1 MSKKLKSEV
10 HVPVEPIRFFAD
22 DTRNWSAP
30 IPPLKR
36 GSYVIESTAMLS
48 MPGDAPKSFLRVREY
63 TSNRPTRR
71 VDRWVPYIAKVG
83 SKWYPVESVTEQLLT
98 RVGQGLG
105 ANVADSQLRM
115 VGTQVRFLSKYF
127 LHRGETLTHGIE
139 IFKSHLDESMVEEIA
154 ASRLEQEFYSFQ
166 TVEAAVKEKFPS
178 ECPSIMRGLAEM
190 IAFDAIVGH
199 NDRHPA
205 NWGVITP
212 FKANK
217 QARFSPIYD
226 TARALLWNTSEKK
239 LASMR
244 SNRNQFEAYVR
255 RSQPQIGWDGWPGP
269 DHFQIVSLMLMDY
282 PHLRHCIE
290 PFCDPRLIENCC
302 EMVEDELGE
311 LLSDN
316 RRYLI
321 CSLLRLR
328 HKQFRKA
335 VLG

>member
-1 MSKKLKSEV
+1 MPRKPKSEV
-10 HVPVEPIRFFAD
+10 RVPVEPIRFFAD
-22 DTRNWSAP
+22 DNRNWAAL

-36 GSYVIESTAMLS
+36 GSYAIESTAMLS
-48 MPGDAPKSFLRVREY
+48 MPGDAPKSFLKIREY

-71 VDRWVPYIAKVG
+71 VDRWVSYIAKVG
-83 SKWYPVESVTEQLLT
+83 SKWYPVESVTEHLLT
-98 RVGQGLG
+98 RVGQLLG

-127 LHRGETLTHGIE
+127 LQRGETLTHGIE
-139 IFKSHLDESMVEEIA
+139 IFKSHLDDAIVEEIA
-154 ASRLEQEFYSFQ
+154 KSRLEQEFYSFQ
-166 TVEAAVKEKFPS
+166 TVEAAINEKFPA
-178 ECPSIMRGLAEM
+178 ECPAIMEGLAEM
-190 IAFDAIVGH
+190 VAFDAIVGH

-212 FKANK
+212 FKANRT
-217 QARFSPIYD
+217 ARFSPIYD

-244 SNRNQFEAYVR
+244 TNRNQFDAYVR

-269 DHFQIVSLMLMDY
+269 DHFQLVSLILMDY
-282 PHLRHCIE
+282 SHLRPCFE
-290 PFCDPRLIENCC
+290 RLCDPQLIANCC
-302 EMVEDELGE
+302 EMVEDEFRE
-311 LLSDN
+311 LLSNN

-328 HKQFRKA
+328 HEQFRKA
-335 VLG
+335 VSG